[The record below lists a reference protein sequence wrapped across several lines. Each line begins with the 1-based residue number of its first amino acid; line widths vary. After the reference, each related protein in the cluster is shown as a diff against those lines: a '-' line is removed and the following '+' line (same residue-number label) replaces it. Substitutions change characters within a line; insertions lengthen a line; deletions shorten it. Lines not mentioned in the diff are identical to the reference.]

1 MMTFKVPHIIL
12 IMIATCIALYFVDTV
27 ALGIYIVYIIFF
39 VIYWWVKY
47 NKEKKL
53 YEQSKRNCKEN

>member
-1 MMTFKVPHIIL
+1 MKLKAPHIIL

-53 YEQSKRNCKEN
+53 YEHSERNSKEH